1 MIQVTS
7 AAIVGE
13 SGPIRALRAM
23 IAMAAPTPLPVLIQG
38 PTGAGKELVAE
49 AVHRDSG
56 RPGRFIAF
64 NVCAIGESMFEDALF
79 GHVRGAFTGA
89 VSDSVGLLRE
99 ADRGTAFFDE
109 VSGLPLHLQPKLLRA
124 LERGEFRPVG
134 GRHDVRSEFRVVCA
148 TNESLGGLTAE
159 GRFRADLMHRVG
171 AVVLTVPAL
180 RERIEDVPLLV
191 RHFLQP
197 CGAGSEDGAI
207 QLLQEYD
214 WPGNIRELRQVVEW
228 AVVLGNRWLS
238 RDAVEA
244 ALGER
249 LGARRLD
256 DGSPLAVERQL
267 LMDALKRHEWR
278 TDVVARELG
287 IHRATL
293 YRRIKRLR
301 IDPGGM
307 QALGVLPLSPTGSC

>member
-1 MIQVTS
+1 MSS
-7 AAIVGE
+7 AIIGE
-13 SGPIRALRAM
+13 SASIRSLRAM

-49 AVHRDSG
+49 AIHRQSG
-56 RPGRFIAF
+56 RAGRFIAF

-109 VSGLPLHLQPKLLRA
+109 VSGLPLVLQPKLLRA

-148 TNESLGGLTAE
+148 TNEALGELIAE

-171 AVVLTVPAL
+171 AIVLTVPAL
-180 RERIEDVPLLV
+180 RERLDDVPLLV
-191 RHFLQP
+191 NHFLHA
-197 CGAGSEDGAI
+197 CGGLPEDGALR
-207 QLLQEYD
+207 LLQEYD

-228 AVVLGNRWLS
+228 AAALGNRRLS
-238 RDAVEA
+238 REAVEA

-256 DGSPLAVERQL
+256 DGAQLVVERQL

-278 TDVVARELG
+278 TDLVARELG

-301 IDPGGM
+301 IDPRMGPPD
-307 QALGVLPLSPTGSC
+307 VFRLSPTGSC